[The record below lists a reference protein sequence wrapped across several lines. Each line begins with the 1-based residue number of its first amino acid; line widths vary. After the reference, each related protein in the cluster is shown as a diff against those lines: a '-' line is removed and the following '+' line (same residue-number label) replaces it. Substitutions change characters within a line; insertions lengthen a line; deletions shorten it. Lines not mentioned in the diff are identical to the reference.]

1 VSGNVGAPEKEG
13 FSGQQFSE
21 ALLAS
26 VSKSFARQ
34 RQACIITEVLV
45 SLLVIAV
52 IDFA

>member
-1 VSGNVGAPEKEG
+1 MSGNVGAPEKEG

-21 ALLAS
+21 ALLVS

-45 SLLVIAV
+45 CLLVIAV